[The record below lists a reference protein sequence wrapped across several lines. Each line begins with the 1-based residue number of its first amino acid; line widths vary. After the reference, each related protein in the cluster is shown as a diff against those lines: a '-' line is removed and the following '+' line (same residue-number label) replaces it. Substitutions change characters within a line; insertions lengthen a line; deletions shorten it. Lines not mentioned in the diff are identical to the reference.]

1 MREIKEEEEGLE
13 KESRI
18 KEREDKICEREA
30 EKRRHG
36 LKKKEAKIE
45 LNRKRKKGR

>member
-1 MREIKEEEEGLE
+1 MK

-18 KEREDKICEREA
+18 KEREDITCEREA

-45 LNRKRKKGR
+45 LNRKRKKGK